1 MLYTTYISNMKNLPE
16 GKYIL
21 VTRWRPKSLDLS
33 KFDDAV
39 WEPIL
44 SPSDNLLASYK
55 NGTMTK
61 VEMLDK
67 YREYLS
73 SSLAVRE
80 TLLKIVEKIKKEEKD
95 VFLICYEKEAFECHR
110 SILAQYISDKYDIS
124 WQEYKN

>member
-21 VTRWRPKSLDLS
+21 VTRWCPKSLDLS

-55 NGTMTK
+55 NATMTK
-61 VEMLDK
+61 VDMLNK
-67 YREYLS
+67 YKEYLS

-80 TLLKIVEKIKKEEKD
+80 AILKIAEKAKQED

-110 SILAQYISDKYDIS
+110 SILAQYISEKYNIP
-124 WQEYKN
+124 WQEFKK